1 MPAGLLLDAAH
12 RERTIGG
19 PHTAMASVP
28 GMTTTAASLC
38 REEKR
43 MMVMRRYYNYTIWF
57 IAFVLL
63 IFSTG
68 CCNPG
73 TNPASVPPT
82 VAP

>member
-1 MPAGLLLDAAH
+1 
-12 RERTIGG
+12 
-19 PHTAMASVP
+19 
-28 GMTTTAASLC
+28 
-38 REEKR
+38 